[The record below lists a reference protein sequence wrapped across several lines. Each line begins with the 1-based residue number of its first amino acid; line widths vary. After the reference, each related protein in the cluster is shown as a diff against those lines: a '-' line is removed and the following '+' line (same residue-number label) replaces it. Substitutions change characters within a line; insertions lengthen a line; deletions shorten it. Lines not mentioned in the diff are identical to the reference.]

1 MDTKGATI
9 RRGWAWVAAAMLV
22 VALVL
27 ALVDALSGA
36 SASVLAWL
44 GVAAAAVGAV
54 LLVLATRERP
64 WSAWAL
70 VAAMVPVA
78 YLVLSTAPVAVTR
91 EALPVAR
98 LLVALASVG
107 AYMAAAAPLA
117 SRGMYGVGCACLGV
131 GAVFFLVWEPPP
143 PKPVPIRQPLVA
155 LKDKLLAR
163 MPGWKGEHTR
173 LPEATEKV
181 LGADEYLN
189 LALKSPDGEYQV
201 LVFVTYNANAMSNIP
216 HVPWVCMTQAGFRLV
231 TIRQDDLQHPSKQ
244 GKEVRVNALYFE
256 PGEDMG
262 RQRALM
268 FQYFNVG
275 GTYEWNRQLARIMA
289 TSGAIGR
296 RGSYLSQTQVAVWFP
311 PSEAGDPLAK
321 DGAAYQIGLK
331 FLSVLIPLLE
341 NEHYPDLAGEGRAGR
356 GPPATAPR
364 AGSRSD

>member
-1 MDTKGATI
+1 ML
-9 RRGWAWVAAAMLV
+9 AA
-22 VALVL
+22 ALVL

-54 LLVLATRERP
+54 LLVLATLERS
-64 WSAWAL
+64 WSRWTL
-70 VAAMVPVA
+70 VAAAVPVV
-78 YLVLSTAPVAVTR
+78 YLVLGTAPTAVTR

-98 LLVALASVG
+98 LLVALGAVG
-107 AYMAAAAPLA
+107 AYMAAASPLA
-117 SRGMYGVGCACLGV
+117 WRQQYGLGCACLGV

-143 PKPVPIRQPLVA
+143 PKPVPIRQPLVG
-155 LKDKLLAR
+155 LKDKLLAQ
-163 MPGWKGEHTR
+163 MPGWKGEHTK

-189 LALKSPDGEYQV
+189 LGLKSPDGEYQV

-231 TIRQDDLQHPSKQ
+231 AIRQDDIQHPTKD
-244 GKEVRVNALYFE
+244 GKEIRVNAIHFE
-256 PGEDMG
+256 PDEAIG
-262 RQRALM
+262 RQQALM

-311 PSEAGDPLAK
+311 PSQAGDPLAK

-341 NEHYPDLAGEGRAGR
+341 NEYYPDLAGEGRSGR